1 MNYWGFAMRRCLF
14 AAACWS
20 FLCIGAA
27 SAQDLAAIPEAATGS
42 VSLGY
47 DVWTGGFRTL
57 DVTMD
62 YSGDGEGAAYSGELT
77 AVLQGPLTYLGDYTL
92 ILEADGQLSEEG
104 LVPLVASMTQL
115 EDDDKE
121 TRQIVYDSNG
131 IPKVTEVDKHGL
143 KEHEPPQAALVKSN
157 FDPLSGGFALIWL
170 VAHTEQCEGV
180 ARVFDGKKLIEIT
193 GKNAG
198 TRVVEPSAYGLFSGE
213 ALVCEL
219 KLKLLADG
227 KKAPRQDEMP
237 TGLKV
242 FLARMEPDG
251 PLVPV
256 RMEGESEFGAVM
268 VHITKYEAN

>member
-1 MNYWGFAMRRCLF
+1 MRRSILV
-14 AAACWS
+14 
-20 FLCIGAA
+20 A
-27 SAQDLAAIPEAATGS
+27 SCFSLISLGTALAEELASIPEAATGS
-42 VSLGY
+42 VSLAF

-62 YSGDGEGAAYSGELT
+62 YSGDGDGAAYSGELT
-77 AVLQGPLTYLGDYTL
+77 AILQGPLTYFGDYTL

-121 TRQIVYDSNG
+121 TRQIVYDANG
-131 IPKVTEVDKHGL
+131 IPTVTEVDKHGL
-143 KEHEPPQAALVKSN
+143 KEHEPPQAALTKSN
-157 FDPLSGGFALIWL
+157 FDPLSGGLALIWL
-170 VAHTEQCEGV
+170 AAQTEQCEGV

-198 TRVVEPSAYGLFSGE
+198 TKVVESSSYGLFSGE
-213 ALVCEL
+213 ALVCEMS
-219 KLKLLADG
+219 LKLLADG
-227 KKAPRQDEMP
+227 KKKPRQDEMP
-237 TGLKV
+237 KGLKV
-242 FLARMEPDG
+242 FLARMEADG

-268 VHITKYEAN
+268 VHLTKYEAN